1 MTADSIFS
9 SCFRFSLSIP
19 INVNQVKTIIAPIV
33 SLASITLSSMKPIH
47 PYFMPNKWT
56 SRNASGR
63 KRQQRKQTQNRHAVR
78 CS

>member
-47 PYFMPNKWT
+47 PYFTPNK
-56 SRNASGR
+56 
-63 KRQQRKQTQNRHAVR
+63 
-78 CS
+78 